1 MGIDKLLNCDI
12 LMEIGIGKIF
22 CFLECVYVLYKN
34 YYLLKFIVLMLSNVI
49 KLGVLKSVEIIRE
62 FFKSEYFNMYL
73 ESYEDIERF
82 ILVSNYKCCVLVMIF
97 FVFNK
102 EKNIINKLCL
112 ENMNLFNGV
121 ISYM

>member
-34 YYLLKFIVLMLSNVI
+34 YYLLKFIVLVLSNVI
-49 KLGVLKSVEIIRE
+49 KLGVLKSIEIIRE
-62 FFKSEYFNMYL
+62 FFKSEYFMYL
-73 ESYEDIERF
+73 ESYEDIRSF

-102 EKNIINKLCL
+102 EGNVINKLCL

-121 ISYM
+121 KSYM

>member
-1 MGIDKLLNCDI
+1 MGIEKLLNCDI

-73 ESYEDIERF
+73 ESYEDVERF

-102 EKNIINKLCL
+102 EKNIIN
-112 ENMNLFNGV
+112 
-121 ISYM
+121 